1 MYALLLNTRGRVAY
15 DLLIYNV
22 DESRRRLFVE
32 VDHDRRMDFVKILRQ
47 YRMRRKVDVD
57 MTDLKVGWSRDEVVT
72 SGAQIC
78 TVDPRLVDMGY
89 RVIMDGSAER

>member
-1 MYALLLNTRGRVAY
+1 MYVLLLNTRGRVAY

-32 VDHDRRMDFVKILRQ
+32 VDHDRRMDFVKILCQ
-47 YRMRRKVDVD
+47 YCMRRKVDVEV
-57 MTDLKVGWSRDEVVT
+57 TDLKIGWSRDEVA
-72 SGAQIC
+72 SGAQLC

-89 RVIMDGSAER
+89 RVIMDASVER